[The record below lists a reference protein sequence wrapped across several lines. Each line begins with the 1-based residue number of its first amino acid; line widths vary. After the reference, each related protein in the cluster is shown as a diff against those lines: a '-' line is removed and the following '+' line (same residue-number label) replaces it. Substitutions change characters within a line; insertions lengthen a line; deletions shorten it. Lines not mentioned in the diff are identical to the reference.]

1 MNFLPLK
8 TLTDKQVQSGLK
20 YIVKEGVATEAM
32 STLTG
37 GTFLV
42 AMAVMLKATNVQIG
56 MLAAL
61 PTLTNVFQ
69 LIAIWLVKRYRNRRA
84 ICIICSVLA
93 RVPLLVIGFL
103 PFIFSAATG
112 LQALFFLLF
121 FSYFFGSIS
130 GASWN
135 SWMKDLVPQKILG
148 SYFSRRSRILQILS
162 VTLSLMI
169 AVIIDYIKKH
179 YPQQELTAYIVMFL
193 MGGMIGMLGVYLL
206 SRAPEPATNIEETNV
221 LSLLKKPLKDKNFKN
236 LLVFNASY
244 VFAINMA
251 LPFFVVYM
259 MKTLLLSLTC
269 IIILGLLAKISSIVS
284 LKLWGTYS
292 DRYSNKTIII
302 ICAPVFIICILA
314 WTFTAMG
321 SSQLISIV
329 LLAIIHIISGMS
341 AAGIDLSINNIAMKL
356 APHNEAIAYMSA
368 RNMIIAIFASLGPVC
383 GGLLADFI
391 ANHQLLW
398 SVKWT
403 GSGSS
408 STFDL
413 LNINNSNFYFV
424 AGAVLAALSLN
435 LLKNIK
441 EEGEVDK
448 KEALTVIKNEFRI
461 HLQKMRLSSIH
472 HRITSTVLMPSFRKK
487 ITALFQ

>member
-84 ICIICSVLA
+84 ICVICSVLA

-448 KEALTVIKNEFRI
+448 KEALTIIKNEFRI

-472 HRITSTVLMPSFRKK
+472 HRITSTVLMPSFIKK

>member
-84 ICIICSVLA
+84 ICVICSVLA

>member
-20 YIVKEGVATEAM
+20 FIVKEGAAAEVM

-42 AMAVMLKATNVQIG
+42 AMAVMLKATNFQIG
-56 MLAAL
+56 LLASL

-69 LIAIWLVKRYRNRRA
+69 LIAIWLVKKYRNRRL
-84 ICIICSVLA
+84 ICVICSVLA

-103 PFIFSAATG
+103 PFLFPSATG

-135 SWMKDLVPQKILG
+135 SWMKDLVPEKSLG
-148 SYFSRRSRILQILS
+148 TYFSMRSRLLQILN
-162 VTLSLMI
+162 VTLSLLI

-179 YPQQELTAYIVMFL
+179 HPEHELPAYIIMFL
-193 MGGMIGMLGVYLL
+193 MGGLIGMLGVYLL
-206 SRAPEPATNIEETNV
+206 SRVSEPVTTLEDKNIF
-221 LSLLKKPLKDKNFKN
+221 SLLGKPLKDKNFKN
-236 LLVFNASY
+236 LLAFNASY

-259 MKTLLLSLTC
+259 MKTIGLPLAY
-269 IIILGLLAKISSIVS
+269 IIVLGILAKVSSILS
-284 LKLWGTYS
+284 IKLWGTYS

-302 ICAPVFIICILA
+302 ICAPTFIICILA
-314 WTFTAMG
+314 WTFTAVG

-329 LLAIIHIISGMS
+329 LLAIIHIVSGVS
-341 AAGIDLSINNIAMKL
+341 AAGIDLSINNMAIKL
-356 APHNEAIAYMSA
+356 APKSEAIAYISA
-368 RNMIIAIFASLGPVC
+368 RNMIVAIFASLGPLS
-383 GGLLADFI
+383 GGMLADFF

-398 SVKWT
+398 SVKWM

-408 STFDL
+408 SSLDL
-413 LNINNSNFYFV
+413 LNLNNSNFYFV
-424 AGAVLAALSLN
+424 IAAILAALSLN
-435 LLKNIK
+435 LLKYVK
-441 EEGEVDK
+441 EEGEVNK
-448 KEALTVIKNEFRI
+448 KEALNVIKKDLRDN
-461 HLQKMRLSSIH
+461 LQKISFSSIH
-472 HRITSTVLMPSFRKK
+472 YRITHPVIMPGIIKR
-487 ITALFQ
+487 ITGLFQ

>member
-472 HRITSTVLMPSFRKK
+472 HRITSTVLMPSFIKK

>member
-1 MNFLPLK
+1 
-8 TLTDKQVQSGLK
+8 
-20 YIVKEGVATEAM
+20 
-32 STLTG
+32 
-37 GTFLV
+37 
-42 AMAVMLKATNVQIG
+42 
-56 MLAAL
+56 
-61 PTLTNVFQ
+61 
-69 LIAIWLVKRYRNRRA
+69 
-84 ICIICSVLA
+84 
-93 RVPLLVIGFL
+93 
-103 PFIFSAATG
+103 
-112 LQALFFLLF
+112 
-121 FSYFFGSIS
+121 
-130 GASWN
+130 
-135 SWMKDLVPQKILG
+135 
-148 SYFSRRSRILQILS
+148 
-162 VTLSLMI
+162 
-169 AVIIDYIKKH
+169 
-179 YPQQELTAYIVMFL
+179 
-193 MGGMIGMLGVYLL
+193 
-206 SRAPEPATNIEETNV
+206 
-221 LSLLKKPLKDKNFKN
+221 
-236 LLVFNASY
+236 
-244 VFAINMA
+244 
-251 LPFFVVYM
+251 
-259 MKTLLLSLTC
+259 
-269 IIILGLLAKISSIVS
+269 
-284 LKLWGTYS
+284 
-292 DRYSNKTIII
+292 
-302 ICAPVFIICILA
+302 
-314 WTFTAMG
+314 MG

-472 HRITSTVLMPSFRKK
+472 HRITSTVLMPSFIKK

>member
-84 ICIICSVLA
+84 ICVICSVLA

-472 HRITSTVLMPSFRKK
+472 HRITSTVLMPSFIKK